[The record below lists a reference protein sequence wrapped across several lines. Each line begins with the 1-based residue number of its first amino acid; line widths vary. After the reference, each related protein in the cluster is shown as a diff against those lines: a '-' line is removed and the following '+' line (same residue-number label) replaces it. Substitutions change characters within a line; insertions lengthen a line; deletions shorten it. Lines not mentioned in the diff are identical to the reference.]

1 MCDSLLILSS
11 GNIVQRGGFPG
22 SINPPVTAV
31 ELSISSRQSAPAAV
45 QRRSIVPLLPVFD
58 AVSDIAHPAEQFFR
72 SG

>member
-11 GNIVQRGGFPG
+11 GNIQRGGFPG

-45 QRRSIVPLLPVFD
+45 QRRSIVPLLTVFD